1 MHTLFVRVG
10 TKIMENKG
18 NVGSKFAWKI
28 PVVKQSAHNADQYN
42 LQCGIHGRVEG
53 APNYTDAFC
62 M

>member
-1 MHTLFVRVG
+1 
-10 TKIMENKG
+10 MENKG